1 MLDTKT
7 AEPTPAT
14 EYVKS
19 KKDAEHYLDFYF
31 NDGWTID
38 DFRNNL
44 LKFVSMAK
52 ESPKWNDEMNEEV
65 ETLDVIITSAG
76 LITKT

>member
-1 MLDTKT
+1 
-7 AEPTPAT
+7 
-14 EYVKS
+14 
-19 KKDAEHYLDFYF
+19 
-31 NDGWTID
+31 
-38 DFRNNL
+38 
-44 LKFVSMAK
+44 MAK